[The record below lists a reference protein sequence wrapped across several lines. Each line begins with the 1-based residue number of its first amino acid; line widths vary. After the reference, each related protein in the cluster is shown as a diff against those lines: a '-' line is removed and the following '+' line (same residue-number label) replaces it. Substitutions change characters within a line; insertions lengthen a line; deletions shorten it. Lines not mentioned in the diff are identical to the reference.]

1 MLELLRVM
9 ILTLV
14 LSIFLSPGTM
24 LEAAPEFMPV
34 QDIQIGMTGIAKTVV
49 TGTEI
54 ETFGIRVLG
63 ILKGKGPSGDL
74 ILVKTYGDVI
84 DRTGGIAQGMS
95 GSPVY
100 IDGKLVGAIAYG
112 WSMSDH
118 TIGMVTPIQD
128 MIKLWDYP
136 RTSSHFLSNQDSYD
150 KAVPLKTPLMVS
162 GFGQESLKRLTDQLS
177 PYGLVPMETGD
188 MPAGVNPG
196 PIKPGS
202 AIGVQLVRGDISM
215 GALGTVT
222 YLEGNRLV
230 AFGHPFL
237 KRGASNYFMTN
248 AYVFTTVKGL
258 ENSFKVGATGQLV
271 GTISQDR
278 GTGVAGIIAEYPFLV
293 PFEVTV
299 KDQSLQKTNT
309 LCFQVVQDEE
319 IAPVL
324 GATSVFNAIEKT
336 SDRLGSGTAKVS
348 FEITGKNFPGDM
360 VIKRDNLFFSPSNIG
375 EVAVAEVYEALALL
389 TSNSYGSVD
398 ILDVKVNIEVDAERR
413 IASILSART
422 LNSTAKPGETVDVA
436 VTLKPYRG
444 QNFTKIVPFS
454 IPKTQQPGNMTLEVR
469 GGGMIPL
476 SQLLLKKQGIDV
488 DALRGDPNKNRPF
501 GDVLRD
507 FMQRNRNNEIVIE
520 PLEQPDLGDPTK
532 PKAAPKKVTKSEK
545 TPAKEADSHSGEVQ
559 PQAAAP
565 AKSAVATDY
574 LIDSD
579 TQINL
584 TIVK

>member
-1 MLELLRVM
+1 M

-14 LSIFLSPGTM
+14 LSIFLSPWTV

-128 MIKLWDYP
+128 MIKVWDYP
-136 RTSSHFLSNQDSYD
+136 RTSSHFLSNQDAYD
-150 KAVPLKTPLMVS
+150 RAVPLKTPLMVS
-162 GFGQESLKRLTDQLS
+162 GFGQESLKRLTEQLS

-237 KRGASNYFMTN
+237 KRGPANYFMTN

-258 ENSFKVGATGQLV
+258 ENSFKVGATGQLI
-271 GTISQDR
+271 GTINQDR
-278 GTGVAGIIAEYPFLV
+278 GTGVAGVIDEFPYLV

-299 KDQSLQKTNT
+299 KDQALQKSNT
-309 LCFQVVQDEE
+309 LRFQVVQDEE

-348 FEITGKNFPGDM
+348 FEITGKNLPGDM

-375 EVAVAEVYEALALL
+375 ETAVAEVYEALALL
-389 TSNSYGSVD
+389 SSNSYGPVD
-398 ILDVKVNIEVDAERR
+398 ILDVKVNIEVDADRR

-444 QNFTKIVPFS
+444 QNFTKIIPFT
-454 IPKTQQPGNMTLEVR
+454 IPKEQQPGNMTLEVR

-476 SQLLLKKQGIDV
+476 NQLLLKKQGIDI

-507 FMQRNRNNEIVIE
+507 FMQRNRNNEIVVE

-532 PKAAPKKVTKSEK
+532 QKAAPKKVTKAGNAPNQEGDNKPSETK
-545 TPAKEADSHSGEVQ
+545 QQTATPKA
-559 PQAAAP
+559 
-565 AKSAVATDY
+565 AVATDY

-584 TIVK
+584 TIIK